1 MVEREN
7 ETYNALLG
15 MVRTK
20 YKLDQI
26 LLPSEPILLT
36 YTFPDFSDDPIGYT
50 LPPVELKEYGD
61 VALFMSVRLNCP
73 WLELYVTFGDRDV
86 DSYRCQR
93 REEDRI
99 TMGVVARTEITIT
112 ELEDELEKI
121 RRASYALTQN
131 RAPPPIVVSDDNDSS
146 EDSSSP
152 RPPNVGCM
160 PSIGVISL
168 QDGAPMEWLAI
179 EPGDELAGNTTS
191 VLDLGK
197 AASTGDGVRGVS
209 TRIEGER
216 LFREGASN
224 KYGNGSGEQ
233 HEPCLTQMGT
243 CSATQ
248 LNLQM
253 ERDRKSKEMAEET
266 PIIRNLA
273 KEFDMDSSNPTNTI
287 GKGIP
292 TGMENRDCDILDG
305 TDMTSKD
312 HLFFGRIFADR
323 DAFKLHMTLYA
334 IANKF
339 LFLIKKSEPMKMLLT
354 CSGLNCA
361 WRVYAAKI
369 GNSPCF
375 EIRTLESGHTC
386 SVNERWYFRN
396 HATSNVVG
404 GMVRHRYGSGGG
416 GPRPGD
422 LRDIMMNDHSVP
434 SPTVRHGNRESFLWT
449 KGLGMQTH
457 LTWRFL
463 VI

>member
-112 ELEDELEKI
+112 ELEERGFILASESVLLEICTPDELEKI

-179 EPGDELAGNTTS
+179 EPGDEL
-191 VLDLGK
+191 GK
-197 AASTGDGVRGVS
+197 
-209 TRIEGER
+209 
-216 LFREGASN
+216 
-224 KYGNGSGEQ
+224 
-233 HEPCLTQMGT
+233 
-243 CSATQ
+243 
-248 LNLQM
+248 
-253 ERDRKSKEMAEET
+253 
-266 PIIRNLA
+266 
-273 KEFDMDSSNPTNTI
+273 
-287 GKGIP
+287 
-292 TGMENRDCDILDG
+292 
-305 TDMTSKD
+305 
-312 HLFFGRIFADR
+312 
-323 DAFKLHMTLYA
+323 
-334 IANKF
+334 
-339 LFLIKKSEPMKMLLT
+339 
-354 CSGLNCA
+354 
-361 WRVYAAKI
+361 
-369 GNSPCF
+369 
-375 EIRTLESGHTC
+375 
-386 SVNERWYFRN
+386 
-396 HATSNVVG
+396 
-404 GMVRHRYGSGGG
+404 
-416 GPRPGD
+416 
-422 LRDIMMNDHSVP
+422 
-434 SPTVRHGNRESFLWT
+434 
-449 KGLGMQTH
+449 
-457 LTWRFL
+457 
-463 VI
+463 